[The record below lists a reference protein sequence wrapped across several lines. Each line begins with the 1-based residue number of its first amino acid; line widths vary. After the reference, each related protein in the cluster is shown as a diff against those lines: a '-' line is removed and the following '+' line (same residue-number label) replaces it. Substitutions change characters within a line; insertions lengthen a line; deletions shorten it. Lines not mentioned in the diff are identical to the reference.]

1 MHNTPHTVS
10 DVMTRTV
17 LALRSGATFKDVV
30 KAMREWKV
38 SALPVVDDGHRV
50 VGVVS
55 EADLLLKEEFRDG
68 DPDGYARPRRPD
80 DLAKAGART
89 AEELMTAPAVT
100 VRSGASLAQCARI
113 MARHRVK
120 RLPVVDGNGV
130 LKGIVSRCDLLGVF
144 LRDDAD
150 LAREVRRTVVERL
163 VPHTAEAIR
172 VEVRDGIVKLTGRV
186 REVGLAPVATHLARA
201 VEGVV
206 DVDCALSGPHRHPDP
221 DPGLPDVEAAVAN
234 PGSPPG

>member
-10 DVMTRTV
+10 DVMTRNV
-17 LALRSGATFKDVV
+17 LALKTGATFKDVV

-68 DPDGYARPRRPD
+68 DPDGYARPRRPED
-80 DLAKAGART
+80 VAKAVART

-100 VRSGASLAQCARI
+100 VRSGASLAQGARI
-113 MARHRVK
+113 MARNRVK
-120 RLPVVDGNGV
+120 RLPVVDGDGV
-130 LKGIVSRCDLLGVF
+130 LTGIVSRCDLLGVF

-150 LAREVRRTVVERL
+150 LAREVRRAVVERL
-163 VPHTAEAIR
+163 VPETPGAIR
-172 VEVRDGIVKLTGRV
+172 VEVRDGIVKLTGRF
-186 REVGLAPVATHLARA
+186 RETGLAPVAAHLARA

-206 DVDCALSGPHRHPDP
+206 DVDCALSGPHRHIELDP
-221 DPGLPDVEAAVAN
+221 DLPDDTGAVTS
-234 PGSPPG
+234 PGTPPA

>member
-17 LALRSGATFKDVV
+17 LALKTGATFKDVV

-68 DPDGYARPRRPD
+68 DPDGYARPRRPE

-100 VRSGASLAQCARI
+100 VRSGASLAQGARI

-120 RLPVVDGNGV
+120 RLPVVDGDGV
-130 LKGIVSRCDLLGVF
+130 LKGIVSRGDLLGVF

-150 LAREVRRTVVERL
+150 LAREVRRAVVERL
-163 VPHTAEAIR
+163 VPETPGAIR
-172 VEVRDGIVKLTGRV
+172 VEVRDGIVKLTGRF
-186 REVGLAPVATHLARA
+186 RETGLAPVAAHLARA

-206 DVDCALSGPHRHPDP
+206 DVDCALSGPRRHLGLDP
-221 DPGLPDVEAAVAN
+221 ELPDGTGAVTS
-234 PGSPPG
+234 PGTPPG